1 MKKKN
6 SLAAYI
12 LIGIGI
18 FFLLRQLRIPILT
31 DFYSL
36 PTLLIIIGLSLII
49 YSYNSKKYQHLFIG
63 TIILGIGIHIHGLN
77 HYSFWI
83 DHWAIYLLI
92 IGIAFL
98 IRYLQTKDGLFA
110 GIVLIGLSI
119 LLIFSVEL
127 PEWLA
132 WVYVVVDYIED
143 YWPIAIIIIG
153 IYLLK
158 KKK

>member
-49 YSYNSKKYQHLFIG
+49 YSYNSKKYQNLFIG

-77 HYSFWI
+77 HYRFWI

-119 LLIFSVEL
+119 LLIFSIEL

-132 WVYVVVDYIED
+132 WVYVVIDYIED